1 MIVRRDCE
9 EGSTLSHFFL
19 KFRSLFSDSR
29 NMEGEDEAIDVGDS
43 EEIPL
48 NHLLTP
54 EARNAPSGTQERSVI
69 RIRNLV
75 FKG

>member
-1 MIVRRDCE
+1 
-9 EGSTLSHFFL
+9 
-19 KFRSLFSDSR
+19 
-29 NMEGEDEAIDVGDS
+29 MEGEDEAIDVGDS

-54 EARNAPSGTQERSVI
+54 EARNGPSGMQERSVI